1 MRCSRANQQLQ
12 LYIDKRLTFDQMR
25 SLEAHV
31 ATCSSCQ
38 NTLYQLEMID
48 RELRHIEMVPEP
60 SDLTSAIMQRVA
72 LAPRRQSEV
81 RYTLLRPSLHEFL
94 VMVALSTVAMFG
106 VILGQPAL
114 RAVLPIANGHD
125 VLSQFFL
132 DVIHLFIDVN
142 SGTLMWIFWVVG
154 TLLGVWITLALA
166 GDEMRTEW
174 LKAMTDRLPVW

>member
-60 SDLTSAIMQRVA
+60 PDLTSAIMQRVA
-72 LAPRRQSEV
+72 LAPRRQPEV

-94 VMVALSTVAMFG
+94 VMVALSTVAMLG

-114 RAVLPIANGHD
+114 RAVLPLANGHD
-125 VLSQFFL
+125 ALSQLFL
-132 DVIHLFIDVN
+132 DVIHLFMDVN
-142 SGTLMWIFWVVG
+142 SGTLMWIFWIVG
-154 TLLGVWITLALA
+154 TVLGVWITLALA